1 MLGIKGGLKPGQLL
15 PDGSE
20 QNIRRSVDECLRVLD
35 GKKKVDIF
43 ECARQD
49 PNTSV
54 EQTVTIL
61 GKLVEEGKIGGVG
74 LTEVDA
80 ETIRRA
86 CVLSP
91 PTHLS
96 YVVTNAYAVSTE
108 PRCAP
113 SRPSRSNSPSG
124 TLPSSKTTSPKP
136 ATNSTSP
143 SPPTPLSAG
152 ARSPAPSQAKTPSL
166 RVTTDAICKSF
177 RTSIWCTTSS

>member
-1 MLGIKGGLKPGQLL
+1 MLSIKGGLKPGQLL

-20 QNIRRSVDECLRVLD
+20 DNIRRSVDECLRVLD

-61 GKLVEEGKIGGVG
+61 GKLVEEGKIGGIG
-74 LTEVDA
+74 LSEVDA

-91 PTHLS
+91 LT
-96 YVVTNAYAVSTE
+96 
-108 PRCAP
+108 R
-113 SRPSRSNSPSG
+113 
-124 TLPSSKTTSPKP
+124 
-136 ATNSTSP
+136 
-143 SPPTPLSAG
+143 
-152 ARSPAPSQAKTPSL
+152 
-166 RVTTDAICKSF
+166 
-177 RTSIWCTTSS
+177 

>member
-1 MLGIKGGLKPGQLL
+1 MVLSIKGGLKPGQLL

-20 QNIRRSVDECLRVLD
+20 ENIRRSVDECLRVLD

-74 LTEVDA
+74 LSEVDA

-86 CVLSP
+86 YVFLLYYYPGVLLL
-91 PTHLS
+91 T
-96 YVVTNAYAVSTE
+96 STIV

-113 SRPSRSNSPSG
+113 SLPSKSRCPSG
-124 TLPSSKTTSPKP
+124 TLPSSKTTSPKH
-136 ATNSTSP
+136 ATNLTSP
-143 SPPTPLSAG
+143 SSHTLLSAG
-152 ARSPAPSQAKTPSL
+152 ARSPVPSPAKTHSL
-166 RVTTDAICKSF
+166 RATSGATCKSS
-177 RTSIWCTTSS
+177 RTSTWCTT